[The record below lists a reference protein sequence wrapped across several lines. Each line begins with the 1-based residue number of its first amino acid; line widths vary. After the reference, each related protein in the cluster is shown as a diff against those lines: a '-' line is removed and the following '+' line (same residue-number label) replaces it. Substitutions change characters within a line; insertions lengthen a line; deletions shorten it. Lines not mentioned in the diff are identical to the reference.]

1 MLACNYPDVCVHV
14 HHEYFLKEEENAHW
28 LFQYGPEVGDRKFL
42 ETLASFLTEEYKSPV
57 DP

>member
-1 MLACNYPDVCVHV
+1 MCSHASLLAQEADD
-14 HHEYFLKEEENAHW
+14 AHW

-42 ETLASFLTEEYKSPV
+42 EALASFLTEEYKSPV

>member
-1 MLACNYPDVCVHV
+1 MQEADD
-14 HHEYFLKEEENAHW
+14 AHW

-57 DP
+57 DPWVKL